1 MPIGSI
7 EVTSIEARRFT
18 SNTEREPEQVR
29 VDHNS
34 TVTLVQKVTE
44 DESLVDFRYTASYGS
59 LGIIKL
65 EGKATVQGPRADTL
79 QATWES
85 EQQMP
90 QEVASQVH
98 TAVMRTCVPEAV
110 FLARDLQ
117 LPPPI
122 PLPQVRFE
130 EQQGSADASSQGP
143 EVH

>member
-7 EVTSIEARRFT
+7 QVTAIEARRF
-18 SNTEREPEQVR
+18 SSETEREPNQVR

-34 TVTLVQKVTE
+34 TVTLVQKVAD
-44 DESLVDFRYTASYGS
+44 DESLIDFRYTASYGS

-65 EGKATVQGPRADTL
+65 EGKATVQGPKADTL

-85 EQQMP
+85 QQQMP

-130 EQQGSADASSQGP
+130 DQQGDGQDASQGP

>member
-7 EVTSIEARRFT
+7 QVTSIEARRFT
-18 SNTEREPEQVR
+18 SETEREPEQVR

-34 TVTLVQKVTE
+34 TVTLVQQVAD

-65 EGKATVQGPRADTL
+65 EGKASVQGPQAGTL

-85 EQQMP
+85 QQQMP
-90 QEVASQVH
+90 QDVASQVH

-110 FLARDLQ
+110 CLARDLQ

-130 EQQGSADASSQGP
+130 DQQGQADPSSQGP

>member
-7 EVTSIEARRFT
+7 QVTSIEARRFT
-18 SNTEREPEQVR
+18 SDTEREPEQVR

-34 TVTLVQKVTE
+34 TVTLVQKVAE
-44 DESLVDFRYTASYGS
+44 DESRIDFRYTASYGS

-65 EGKATVQGPRADTL
+65 EGQAVVQGPSADTL

-85 EQQMP
+85 QQQMP
-90 QEVASQVH
+90 QEIASQVH

-122 PLPQVRFE
+122 PLPQIRFQE
-130 EQQGSADASSQGP
+130 DAGQAGGSTEGP

>member
-1 MPIGSI
+1 MPIRSLQ
-7 EVTSIEARRFT
+7 VTSIEARRF
-18 SNTEREPEQVR
+18 SSETEAQPSQVR

-34 TVTLVQKVTE
+34 TVTLVKKVAE
-44 DESLVDFRYTASYGS
+44 DQSAVDFRYTASYGS

-65 EGKATVQGPRADTL
+65 EGQALIQGPEADTL
-79 QATWES
+79 QARWQS

-90 QEVASQVH
+90 EDVAGQLH

-122 PLPQVRFE
+122 PLPQVRFQGE
-130 EQQGSADASSQGP
+130 GEQGQGGTQGP